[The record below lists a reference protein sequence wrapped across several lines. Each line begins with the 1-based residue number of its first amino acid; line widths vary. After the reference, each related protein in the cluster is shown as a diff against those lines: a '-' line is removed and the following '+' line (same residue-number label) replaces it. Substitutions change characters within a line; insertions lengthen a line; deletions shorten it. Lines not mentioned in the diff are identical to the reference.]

1 MFAKHLVMI
10 HILKLI
16 TEERSKRFFF
26 YIFLQMCPTPPFQ
39 ILYLLVTQALIQQL
53 LMSVERL
60 TLAAGAVG
68 LGITVQ

>member
-1 MFAKHLVMI
+1 MFAKHLLMI

-16 TEERSKRFFF
+16 TEEKFFF

-60 TLAAGAVG
+60 TVAAGALE
-68 LGITVQ
+68 LGITVL

>member
-1 MFAKHLVMI
+1 MLG
-10 HILKLI
+10 LG
-16 TEERSKRFFF
+16 FFF
-26 YIFLQMCPTPPFQ
+26 IFLQICPTPLFQ